1 MMLVIWKKK
10 QWTQLSIDSSERN
23 REPIA
28 SNFFSLS
35 LPLLFFSSFLVV
47 FCCYRHHSF
56 ALSWLYKNGMK
67 NEPRNVYTNIVI
79 LWTRAIL
86 KSSYRKNNNRM
97 VWEYEHT
104 NQKKRGAVEEKKC
117 VCRSS
122 YAPEITE
129 QMSKIQKYVLAFF
142 LFSHQYILF
151 LLVT

>member
-1 MMLVIWKKK
+1 M
-10 QWTQLSIDSSERN
+10 
-23 REPIA
+23 
-28 SNFFSLS
+28 S

-79 LWTRAIL
+79 LCTRAIL

-104 NQKKRGAVEEKKC
+104 NQKKRGAVEEKKIC
-117 VCRSS
+117 L
-122 YAPEITE
+122 P
-129 QMSKIQKYVLAFF
+129 
-142 LFSHQYILF
+142 LF
-151 LLVT
+151 LCTGNNGTNVQNTKICPRVLLFFPSIYTSSVRNISRKTSVHITLWRLSFWWLASL